1 MFQQKNLGTDVKKI
15 FFYSVHNKIWYI
27 VVNKVKKNNDLFLD
41 QTVIS
46 YCDDITF

>member
-1 MFQQKNLGTDVKKI
+1 MLQQKNLGTDFKNI
-15 FFYSVHNKIWYI
+15 FFYSVHNKICYI

-46 YCDDITF
+46 DCDEITF